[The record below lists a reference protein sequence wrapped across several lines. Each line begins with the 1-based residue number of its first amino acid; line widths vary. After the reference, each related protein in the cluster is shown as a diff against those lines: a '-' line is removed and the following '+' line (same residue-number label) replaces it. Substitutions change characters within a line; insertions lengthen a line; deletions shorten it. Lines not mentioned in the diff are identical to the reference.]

1 MEQELEPV
9 PEYDPQ
15 AVRALNW
22 SMAEA
27 LKLRHQQRLPRLGSQ
42 PLPPMSVTSSA
53 YSEVASSVPDY
64 SITVK
69 VHMFIL
75 HITKMTILREFCLR
89 VANIS

>member
-42 PLPPMSVTSSA
+42 PLPSMSVTSSA

-69 VHMFIL
+69 VRFVKIGH
-75 HITKMTILREFCLR
+75 FCSKLK
-89 VANIS
+89 NTD

>member
-1 MEQELEPV
+1 MEHELEPV

-27 LKLRHQQRLPRLGSQ
+27 LKLRHHQQRPPKLASSQ

-69 VHMFIL
+69 VHFSVGWVNE
-75 HITKMTILREFCLR
+75 ITIMK
-89 VANIS
+89 N